1 MSGKHTLRDD
11 DPDRWGQ
18 GDDFS
23 DEDFKNP
30 YEDREPDK
38 SDPTAKTPPGV
49 ARVLKHG
56 GAHAR
61 NVGGPAQQPVKGD
74 AGKADERG
82 NGEAL

>member
-18 GDDFS
+18 GDGFS
-23 DEDFKNP
+23 EQ
-30 YEDREPDK
+30 DK
-38 SDPTAKTPPGV
+38 SDPTAKTHPGG

-56 GAHAR
+56 EAHAR

>member
-30 YEDREPDK
+30 YEDREPDRGM
-38 SDPTAKTPPGV
+38 TPIREELGHLPNR
-49 ARVLKHG
+49 AT
-56 GAHAR
+56 
-61 NVGGPAQQPVKGD
+61 P
-74 AGKADERG
+74 
-82 NGEAL
+82 